1 MTIVRRA
8 APATPSSLLA
18 AGVSP
23 VLARIYA
30 ARGILDAA
38 ELDHSLAALPDFAA

>member
-8 APATPSSLLA
+8 VPGTSASLVA

-30 ARGILDAA
+30 ARGVVDVA
-38 ELDHSLAALPDFAA
+38 ELE